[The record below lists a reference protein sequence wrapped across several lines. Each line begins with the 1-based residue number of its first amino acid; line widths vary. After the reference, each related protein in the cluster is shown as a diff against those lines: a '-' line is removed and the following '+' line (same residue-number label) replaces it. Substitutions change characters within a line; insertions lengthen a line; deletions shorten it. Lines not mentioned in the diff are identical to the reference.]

1 MAKRKLTLADLQEEF
16 EAKLMA
22 HIAVLEDEIAERF
35 EIDCWDACLDGAVWN
50 KNVTSMAKMWVNAIV
65 SDRDWAS
72 KGDTDWKVMVDYST
86 ALKRKELERTIRRA
100 ERELA
105 ELE

>member
-16 EAKLMA
+16 EAKLMT
-22 HIAVLEDEIAERF
+22 HLEAIEDDIAERF
-35 EIDCWDACLDGAVWN
+35 EIECWDSCLDSAVWN
-50 KNVTSMAKMWVNAIV
+50 KNLTSMAKMWVNAVV

-72 KGDTDWKVMVDYST
+72 KGDVDWKVMVDYST

>member
-1 MAKRKLTLADLQEEF
+1 MAKKTLTARDLQEEF

-22 HIAVLEDEIAERF
+22 HIEVIEDEIAERF

-50 KNVTSMAKMWVNAIV
+50 KNLRNTAKMWVDAIV
-65 SDRDWAS
+65 NDRSWS
-72 KGDTDWKVMVDYST
+72 EVLRTYKVEVDFGKED
-86 ALKRKELERTIRRA
+86 KRKALEATIAKAKRELE
-100 ERELA
+100 